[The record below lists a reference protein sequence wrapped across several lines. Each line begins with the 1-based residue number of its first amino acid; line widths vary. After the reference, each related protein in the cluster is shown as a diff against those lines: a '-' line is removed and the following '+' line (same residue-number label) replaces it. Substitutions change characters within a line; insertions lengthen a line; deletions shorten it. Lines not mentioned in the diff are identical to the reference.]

1 MPSLVDRYSPIGYSR
16 TNLSQLCPDADFT
29 QELGGAFEKDN
40 WLSDRDKQ
48 ASSSSHL
55 PSALPPPTPD
65 PDADN
70 LEPSD
75 DEITA
80 QRTLANSL
88 KQMKLNPAHMRFF
101 GKSSSAM
108 FIQTALDAKHE
119 YAGTDKPL
127 PLPGEKHSILPAK
140 RPHMWGIHPVCNPS
154 VMPLSNMVR

>member
-1 MPSLVDRYSPIGYSR
+1 M
-16 TNLSQLCPDADFT
+16 
-29 QELGGAFEKDN
+29 
-40 WLSDRDKQ
+40 
-48 ASSSSHL
+48 

-119 YAGTDKPL
+119 YAGIEKAQVEH
-127 PLPGEKHSILPAK
+127 GEKRVLIPAK
-140 RPHMWGIHPVCNPS
+140 RPHMWGIHPVCNVS
-154 VMPLSNMVR
+154 VMPLSGMVR